1 MANSRS
7 RVTKILL
14 ALPMLSLASTVPPGF
29 GGLSAIDEANPTKTP
44 TGRDAAFVPRIS
56 ALPAVEEPFPMSAF
70 DRMRARLVNAAIP
83 FASSRGPAARPFAF
97 NGGADM
103 RQRAVDCLASAM
115 WYEAGDD
122 ARGQRAVA
130 QVVLNRVR
138 HPAFPK
144 SICGVIFQGAE
155 RKTGCQFTFTCDGAL
170 ARTPSPAQF
179 AAARAEA
186 SAMLSGSVDREVGLA
201 THYHTDWVAPVWSPS
216 MDKIARVE
224 SHLFFRWHGKAG
236 GPVAMRGAYAG
247 REPAIPLLARIS
259 PTHRLAVQPES
270 AASEAPPEEG
280 APAALALPI
289 VNGAPASPNLT
300 GSHPPILPVP
310 PSPKPAEGVFQLQVE
325 PTGNGAAQAM
335 AALKLCGDR
344 AFCKVI
350 GRLGADASGVAFLY
364 IRDRRTGVDRAF
376 WNCQTYRR
384 ADAGQCLSAG
394 NRRWIDFDGNLYS
407 GKGG

>member
-14 ALPMLSLASTVPPGF
+14 ALPMLSLASPVPPDLAG
-29 GGLSAIDEANPTKTP
+29 SPIIDEANPIGASSRP
-44 TGRDAAFVPRIS
+44 AAFVPQTTK
-56 ALPAVEEPFPMSAF
+56 LPAVEAPFPMSAF

-83 FASSRGPAARPFAF
+83 FASSRGPAAQPFAF
-97 NGGADM
+97 SGGADM

-144 SICGVIFQGAE
+144 SICGVVFQGAE
-155 RKTGCQFTFTCDGAL
+155 RQTGCQFTFTCDGAL
-170 ARTPSPAQF
+170 ARTPSPAEF
-179 AAARAEA
+179 ASARAEA
-186 SAMLSGSVDREVGLA
+186 SAMLAGAVDKEVGLA
-201 THYHTDWVAPVWSPS
+201 THYHTDWVAPPWSLA
-216 MDKIARVE
+216 MDKIARVD
-224 SHLFFRWHGKAG
+224 SHLFFRWHGKTGAA
-236 GPVAMRGAYAG
+236 VAMRGAYAG
-247 REPAIPLLARIS
+247 SEPAVPLLARIS
-259 PTHRLAVQPES
+259 PIHRLALQQEGLAPEDAPTKEQP
-270 AASEAPPEEG
+270 P
-280 APAALALPI
+280 ALALPLI
-289 VNGAPASPNLT
+289 DDTASPNLT
-300 GSHPPILPVP
+300 ASHPPILPVP
-310 PSPKPAEGVFQLQVE
+310 PSPKSAEGVFQLQVE

-344 AFCKVI
+344 TFCKVI

-364 IRDRRTGVDRAF
+364 IRDRRTGVDQAF

-394 NRRWIDFDGNLYS
+394 NQRWIDFDGNLYT